1 MPIIAKELTAIEI
14 SRLKKQGKHAVGGVP
29 GLMFQVSGGSRSWV
43 YRYML
48 DGKRR
53 DMGLG
58 PYPAVTLAQAKDHA
72 RSLKSLTAKGHDP
85 LREKQEELVRMRA
98 ERATLK
104 TFKEAMV
111 GYLNDKSPEWRN
123 KKHRQQWENTLTTYA
138 FAEIGDMSVS
148 TIQIGHVLSVLRPI
162 WNEKTETASRLRG
175 RIESVIDWAK
185 VHGYCTGE
193 NPARWKGNL
202 DKVLPAPSKAK
213 PVRHHT
219 ALPYAKI
226 SNFISDLKL
235 REGIAP
241 RALEFCILTAA
252 RSGEVRGATWQ
263 EIDLNN
269 NIWTIPAARMKAG
282 KEHRVPLSPQALALL
297 SNLSRKANTN
307 LVFPNTHG
315 APLSDMTLGAVL
327 KRMGERVTT
336 HGFRSTFRDWAG
348 ETQNFPNEVLEHAL
362 SHQLKSKTEAAYARG
377 TLFEKRRI
385 LMHAWSNECFA
396 NSPSDKFE

>member
-1 MPIIAKELTAIEI
+1 MMPKIAKELTAIEI
-14 SRLKKQGKHAVGGVP
+14 SRLNKQGKHAVGGIP
-29 GLMFQVSGGSRSWV
+29 GLMFQVNGGSRSWI

-48 DGKRR
+48 GGKRR

-72 RSLKSLTAKGHDP
+72 RSLKYLTAQGHDP
-85 LREKQEELVRMRA
+85 LRERQDEQARIKA

-111 GYLNDKSPEWRN
+111 GYLSDKSPEWKN

-138 FAEIGDMSVS
+138 LPEIGDLSVS
-148 TIQIGHVLSVLRPI
+148 KIQIGDVLSVLRPI
-162 WNEKTETASRLRG
+162 WHEKTETASRLRG

-185 VHGYCTGE
+185 VHGYCKGE

-213 PVRHHT
+213 PVKHHK
-219 ALPYAKI
+219 ALPYAQI
-226 SNFISDLKL
+226 SNFITDLKL
-235 REGIAP
+235 REGIAA

-269 NIWTIPAARMKAG
+269 NTWTIPAARMKAG
-282 KEHRVPLSPQALALL
+282 KEHRIPLSPQALILL
-297 SNLSRKANTN
+297 NSLTRHANTN
-307 LVFPNTHG
+307 LLFPNTQG

-327 KRMGERVTT
+327 KRMGRTITT

-362 SHQLKSKTEAAYARG
+362 AHQLKNKTEAAYARG

-385 LMHAWSNECFA
+385 LMDAWGDECFGR
-396 NSPSDKFE
+396 S